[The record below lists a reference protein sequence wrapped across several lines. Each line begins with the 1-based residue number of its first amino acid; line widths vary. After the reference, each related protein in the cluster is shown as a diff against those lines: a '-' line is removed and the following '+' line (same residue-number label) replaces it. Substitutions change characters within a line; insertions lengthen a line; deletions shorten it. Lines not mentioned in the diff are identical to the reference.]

1 MTRLLVRKKETK
13 DRCKEEN
20 ITVKSNQTERAMG
33 FTGENKIVVFTIG
46 IRRHLRK
53 AKCKGS
59 SAYRFQSCAYQTVQK
74 RFNMPVTGS

>member
-33 FTGENKIVVFTIG
+33 FTGENKIVG
-46 IRRHLRK
+46 IYHRYQK
-53 AKCKGS
+53 APEKG
-59 SAYRFQSCAYQTVQK
+59 K
-74 RFNMPVTGS
+74 M